1 MQPPFVQAEQLSLR
15 ASFRRASAPSQDLL
29 KDLLNGRS
37 ERLPVAKCRSMYLKL
52 LWCPWPDSNQHTLRY
67 LILSH
72 R

>member
-1 MQPPFVQAEQLSLR
+1 MEVSRPAPSEER
-15 ASFRRASAPSQDLL
+15 PRRARICY
-29 KDLLNGRS
+29 KHLLNGRS